1 MRKRANPDSEPNI
14 RRIDSKARAQ
24 KQTHGFQVHFL
35 RGREVVTK
43 MFSDTIYG
51 GKESAR
57 RAARKFKNATTLA
70 LPERIF
76 RGPSAKKA
84 GGSAK
89 KAKPAAKAKA
99 KSATKGKAAA
109 KSKAKAKAPA
119 AAKSKKTTG
128 KSAVGFSA
136 TGWLRDMQT

>member
-1 MRKRANPDSEPNI
+1 MRKRPNPDSEANI
-14 RRIDSKARAQ
+14 RRIDSKSRAK

-57 RAARKFKNATTLA
+57 RAARKFKRSAMLD

-76 RGPSAKKA
+76 RGPS
-84 GGSAK
+84 SARK
-89 KAKPAAKAKA
+89 TRSKTSPAARKVTAK
-99 KSATKGKAAA
+99 T
-109 KSKAKAKAPA
+109 KAPA
-119 AAKSKKTTG
+119 RGKKSRK
-128 KSAVGFSA
+128 
-136 TGWLRDMQT
+136 R